1 MNNSQ
6 TESVLAEQRD
16 DQSDRDNVRR
26 RIAELGGA
34 RWYQHFELEGDESST
49 GRFDRQQTSDLV
61 FPPDMTGKTVLD
73 IGTREGLF
81 CFESLKRGARR
92 AVGFEISAEFV
103 ERARKLSE
111 ILELPAE
118 FLQVDAETYR
128 TEETFDDV
136 LALNVLHH
144 VRNPFLLL
152 ERLIEMTNERLILE
166 VAGLGRHEQKKL
178 KLNWWR
184 RLLFRGLRGLP
195 IVYVNPNSLRRNRQ
209 RFYLSVDAV
218 RCLLS
223 EHRRIFSKIEVIPS
237 PFKDRHIL
245 IAHKRRIDNLVII
258 AGPTSAGKTT
268 LIDNLTSG
276 KEPEVA
282 DHLGIKD
289 INEWETLDMNGIAQ
303 DSRTHLSRVIM
314 HHDFLTRLK
323 WNAEHSQ
330 MIEFLDIV
338 TSAKRVTILT
348 LWTEP
353 HQLLAQFEENEIGE
367 YKRQHGTLPKN
378 KKTLRLQKD
387 YEDPQKIIDYYKAW
401 FAFSKTL
408 NGNHAVRSQGPSKR
422 IQSVDEW
429 RRDNA

>member
-1 MNNSQ
+1 M
-6 TESVLAEQRD
+6 LAEQRD

-26 RIAELGGA
+26 RISELGGD
-34 RWYQHFELEGDESST
+34 RWYQHFELAGDESST
-49 GRFDRQQTSDLV
+49 GRFDRQQTCDLV
-61 FPPDMTGKTVLD
+61 FPPDMAGKTVLD

-81 CFESLKRGARR
+81 CFEAMKRGARR

-152 ERLIEMTNERLILE
+152 EKLIEMTDERLILE
-166 VAGLGRHEQKKL
+166 VAGVGQHEQKKL
-178 KLNWWR
+178 KLSWWR

-223 EHRRIFSKIEVIPS
+223 EHRRIFSKIEVIRS

-245 IAHKRRIDNLVII
+245 IAHKRRIDHLVVIS
-258 AGPTSAGKTT
+258 GPTSAGKTT
-268 LIDNLTSG
+268 LIDSLSSG

-282 DHLGIKD
+282 DRLGIKS
-289 INEWETLDMNGIAQ
+289 INEWETLDIYSIAQ
-303 DSRTHLSRVIM
+303 DSRTHLPRVIM

-330 MIEFLDIV
+330 MTEFLDIV
-338 TSAKRVTILT
+338 SCAKQVTFLT

-353 HQLLAQFEENEIGE
+353 QQLRKQFEENEIRE
-367 YKRQHGTLPKN
+367 YTRQRGTPPKS

-387 YEDPQKIIDYYKAW
+387 YEDPQKIIDYYRAW
-401 FAFSKTL
+401 FAFSASLSENHIVHSQSSSERFRTL
-408 NGNHAVRSQGPSKR
+408 DSWLQEYA
-422 IQSVDEW
+422 
-429 RRDNA
+429 